1 MHSRALST
9 IIVPLTDHTPH
20 PDQRPPPSWASRGAL
35 KLDHALEEFGI
46 PVEGKTCADFGCST
60 GGFVDALLRRGAARV
75 FAVDTAY
82 GQLDYRLRVDKRV
95 TVMERTNAL
104 YAMLPEGSQGTPI
117 DLISIDLGWTPQ
129 KQAIPAA
136 LRWLRHDSPDAR
148 ILSLIKPQYELNH
161 DEKTTLLKDG
171 VLDEDDAK
179 RIVDR
184 VVADLP
190 SLGVRVVGLTK
201 SPILGGETR
210 GKKKGNA
217 EWIVALARA

>member
-1 MHSRALST
+1 MS
-9 IIVPLTDHTPH
+9 DE
-20 PDQRPPPSWASRGAL
+20 RPQHEQKPAPSWASRGAL

-46 PVEGKTCADFGCST
+46 AVEGKTCADFGCST

-75 FAVDTAY
+75 FAIDTAY

-95 TVMERTNAL
+95 VVMERTNAL

-136 LRWLRHDSPDAR
+136 LRWLHADSPDAR
-148 ILSLIKPQYELNH
+148 VLSLIKPQYELNH

-171 VLDEDDAK
+171 VLDEEDAK

-217 EWIVALARA
+217 EWIVALARG